1 VVTELNKGCAVRAL
15 FGIAIAIGAGLFGVE
30 HMTVRMSGG
39 NPLAGVSLPAN
50 SLPANSL
57 AINSTAFPLMGA
69 STSPALQANL
79 AMIVATDTTVYQ
91 TVAAADPMPLPQVQA
106 APPNA
111 PRAEPINPIVAPVQ
125 RVAPKTVAPKA
136 AVDQARAVKAR
147 AGAKSV
153 NAKVATG
160 KAATG
165 KPKVAAQPKST
176 ERGVGV
182 TRGTSSGRPGFK
194 LSCTSAQKLDAVR
207 QRCVPL
213 KSQAG
218 GVVKAV

>member
-1 VVTELNKGCAVRAL
+1 M
-15 FGIAIAIGAGLFGVE
+15 AIGAGLFGVE
-30 HMTVRMSGG
+30 HITVRMSGG

-50 SLPANSL
+50 SLAL
-57 AINSTAFPLMGA
+57 NSTAFPTTVA
-69 STSPALQANL
+69 STPPALQANL
-79 AMIVATDTTVYQ
+79 AMIVATDTSVYQ

-106 APPNA
+106 APTNA
-111 PRAEPINPIVAPVQ
+111 PHAEPINPIVAPVK

-136 AVDQARAVKAR
+136 AIAKAGAVKGR
-147 AGAKSV
+147 VGATSV

-160 KAATG
+160 KAVTG
-165 KPKVAAQPKST
+165 KSKVAAQPKST

-182 TRGTSSGRPGFK
+182 ARGTSSGRPGFK

-218 GVVKAV
+218 GAVKAV